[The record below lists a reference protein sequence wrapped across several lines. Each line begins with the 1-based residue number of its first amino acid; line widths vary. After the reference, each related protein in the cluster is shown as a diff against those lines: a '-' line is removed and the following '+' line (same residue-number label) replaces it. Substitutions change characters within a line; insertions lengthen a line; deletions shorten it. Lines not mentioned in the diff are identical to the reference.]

1 MYLRFLACLGLP
13 ALASIALAAQVP
25 PAEPNRLTDAEKA
38 AGWRLLFDGQ
48 TTAGWRNFKKPAF
61 PAQGWVI
68 EAGCLRCLPKGGGG
82 DILTDEAFDDFEFAF
97 EWKLAPGANS
107 GVKYLVTEERGSPI
121 AHEYQVLDDERNED
135 AKAGRHHQTASFY
148 DVLAPVSEAKAK
160 PIGEFNQSRIVVRGQ
175 RVEHW
180 LNGAKALE
188 YELESEPLKAALAR
202 SKFKDVTG
210 FAAKL
215 KGRLLLQDHGG
226 GVWFRNLKVR
236 ALPAEPRP

>member
-1 MYLRFLACLGLP
+1 
-13 ALASIALAAQVP
+13 
-25 PAEPNRLTDAEKA
+25 
-38 AGWRLLFDGQ
+38 
-48 TTAGWRNFKKPAF
+48 
-61 PAQGWVI
+61 
-68 EAGCLRCLPKGGGG
+68 
-82 DILTDEAFDDFEFAF
+82 
-97 EWKLAPGANS
+97 
-107 GVKYLVTEERGSPI
+107 
-121 AHEYQVLDDERNED
+121 
-135 AKAGRHHQTASFY
+135 
-148 DVLAPVSEAKAK
+148 
-160 PIGEFNQSRIVVRGQ
+160 VVRGQ

-202 SKFKDVTG
+202 SKFKDVPG